1 MTKTNTPVSAAA
13 STTSFGLALFK
24 EEARQNKG
32 KNVLISPASVAIAL
46 AMTMNGARQT
56 TLSAMQ
62 STLGFGEGETIE
74 TVNASME
81 ALLSALT
88 DPASGVELTVANAI
102 WAEQSMPF
110 KQAFL
115 DGVVAAY
122 KARVVNADFADPATV
137 DAINGWANENTRG
150 KIPTIIDN
158 ISADMVMYLLNAI
171 YFKGSWTTK
180 FDKDMTF
187 GGQFAS
193 EADGEVSVM
202 YMNREADMRYS
213 RGKDFQAV
221 ALPFGESKRV
231 SLYVVL
237 PNEGVDINDFVEGMS
252 ASVLTDLKDG
262 WESEVD
268 LRLPRFQAEYDVDL
282 KESLYAL
289 GMGEAF
295 ESGADFT
302 GMADAD
308 MVISTVKHKT
318 FAKFDEDGGEAA
330 AVTAVGIALE
340 CVRMTPRVH
349 VTRPFVAALVDEVT
363 GALLFIGKVAKPD

>member
-74 TVNASME
+74 TINASME

-88 DPASGVELTVANAI
+88 DPTSGVELTVANAI

-115 DGVVAAY
+115 DGVVAAF

-202 YMNREADMRYS
+202 YMNREADMRYR
-213 RGKDFQAV
+213 RGQDFQAV

-237 PNEGVDINDFVEGMS
+237 PNKGVDINDFVEGMS

-282 KESLYAL
+282 KESLCAL
-289 GMGEAF
+289 GMSEAF

-330 AVTAVGIALE
+330 AVTAVGVTLE
-340 CVRMTPRVH
+340 CVRMTPQVH

>member
-1 MTKTNTPVSAAA
+1 MTQTNTPNSAAA

-62 STLGFGEGETIE
+62 STLGFGEGETID
-74 TVNASME
+74 TINASME

-88 DPASGVELTVANAI
+88 DPKSGVELTVANAI

-110 KQAFL
+110 KKAFL
-115 DGVVAAY
+115 EGVVAAY

-137 DAINGWANENTRG
+137 DAINKWADENTRG
-150 KIPTIIDN
+150 KIPTIIDD
-158 ISADMVMYLLNAI
+158 IAADMVMYLLNAI

-213 RGKDFQAV
+213 RGQTFQAV

-231 SLYVVL
+231 SLYVLL
-237 PNEGVDINDFVEGMS
+237 PNEGVDINDFVEGLS
-252 ASVLTDLKDG
+252 ASVLTNLQG
-262 WESEVD
+262 SRESEVD
-268 LRLPRFQAEYDVDL
+268 LRLPRFKAEYDVDL
-282 KESLYAL
+282 KDSLCAL

-295 ESGADFT
+295 QSGADFT

-330 AVTAVGIALE
+330 AVTAVGMALE
-340 CVRMTPRVH
+340 CVRRTPQVH